1 MSRMHMGITVAM
13 ILMSTLAPLVATS
26 QSYPAF
32 NTSSITCVKAI
43 ITVMEDGSAK
53 ILLRLRVNGELPA
66 GFNLSII
73 VEGNPVYAEA
83 ETEGVVLPVEINN
96 NTLTVGL
103 VNGEEK
109 VNVTYI
115 TLDLTSKEGA
125 SWILSYNMSCPTTL
139 ILPADAIPTF
149 INPNPRIIVVNNTVT
164 YNFQP
169 GRVTVRYY
177 LAPTGGTTTSET
189 GGTGAGGGAGGG
201 DHRTIAITVGLA
213 VAVIVAAI
221 IAYYLLKRRSTT
233 PSGGPPIPISSSS
246 LDERDKKILEA
257 LRGSE
262 KGLTASELMEKT
274 GIPKTPLY
282 RRLNK
287 LFHAGLIEYY
297 DEGGVRRYRLKSKG

>member
-1 MSRMHMGITVAM
+1 MTRTYTGIVVALISM
-13 ILMSTLAPLVATS
+13 LVLAPLVAAS
-26 QSYPAF
+26 QPYPAF
-32 NTSSITCVKAI
+32 NTSAVSCEKAI
-43 ITVMEDGSAK
+43 ITVMDDGSAK
-53 ILLRLRVNGELPA
+53 ILLQLRVNGELPA

-103 VNGEEK
+103 VDGEKK
-109 VNVTYI
+109 VNVSYI

-139 ILPADAIPTF
+139 ILPADAIPTL
-149 INPNPRIIVVNNTVT
+149 ITPNPRIILVNNTVT

-169 GRVTVRYY
+169 GKVTVRYY
-177 LAPTGGTTTSET
+177 LAPTGGTTAGGA
-189 GGTGAGGGAGGG
+189 GGTGTGGGAGGG
-201 DHRTIAITVGLA
+201 GHGTTTVAIGIA
-213 VAVIVAAI
+213 VAVIVAAVI
-221 IAYYLLKRRSTT
+221 TYYLLKRRT
-233 PSGGPPIPISSSS
+233 PSHRGGPPISISSSS

-257 LRGSE
+257 LQGSE

-297 DEGGVRRYRLKSKG
+297 DESGVRRYRLKGKG